1 VLTWIGRSGFNDR
14 GRSDAVFLRVV
25 RRLMSS
31 GSTRCCFSDAT
42 FRLRYRVEV
51 FDWDIASKLCGGA
64 LMRVLRPVSS
74 GMRVEGFSRELRKVT
89 IYLVTGGAG
98 FIGSHLAT
106 RLVEEGHS
114 VRVFDN
120 LSTGS
125 LANLAHLDERF
136 EFIEGDL
143 RDRDAV
149 TRAVGGVEVVFHEAA
164 LASVP
169 RSVERPLDTHDACVT
184 GTINLL
190 DAARRAGVR
199 RVVYA
204 ASSSAYGNQKTMP
217 KHEGQVPQV
226 LSPYAAAKLAAELYC
241 EAFASTYG
249 LETVRLRYFNVFGPR
264 QDPNSP
270 YSAVIPRFVAALLNG
285 DQPVIYGD
293 GSQSRDFT
301 FVDNVV
307 EANLLAA
314 QAQGVSGRVYN
325 TACGQSLDL
334 VTLLRLICERLDV
347 TFAPYFAP
355 ARVGD
360 VQHSWADISAAER
373 DLGYRARVSVSEGL
387 ARTVDWYVE
396 QHRLARQSTEFAA
409 AFLSK

>member
-1 VLTWIGRSGFNDR
+1 MT
-14 GRSDAVFLRVV
+14 
-25 RRLMSS
+25 
-31 GSTRCCFSDAT
+31 T
-42 FRLRYRVEV
+42 
-51 FDWDIASKLCGGA
+51 
-64 LMRVLRPVSS
+64 
-74 GMRVEGFSRELRKVT
+74 
-89 IYLVTGGAG
+89 YLVTGGAG
-98 FIGSHLAT
+98 FIGSHLT
-106 RLVEEGHS
+106 TKLVEYGHQ
-114 VRVFDN
+114 VRVLDN

-125 LANLAHLDERF
+125 LKNLAHLGNQF
-136 EFIEGDL
+136 EFLQGDL
-143 RDRDAV
+143 CDRQAV
-149 TRAVGGVEVVFHEAA
+149 AQAVKDVEIIFHEAA

-169 RSVERPLDTHDACVT
+169 RSVEHPLDTHEACVT

-190 DAARRAGVR
+190 DAARHAGVR

-204 ASSSAYGNQKTMP
+204 GSSSAYGNQKTMP

-270 YSAVIPRFVAALLNG
+270 YSAVIPRFVAALLKG

-301 FVDNVV
+301 FVENVV
-307 EANLLAA
+307 QANLLAS
-314 QAQGVSGRVYN
+314 QADGVSGRVYN
-325 TACGQSLDL
+325 AACGQTLDL
-334 VTLLRLICERLDV
+334 ITLLRLICERLDV
-347 TFAPYFAP
+347 SFAPHFAP

-373 DLGYRARVSVSEGL
+373 ELGYRVGISVHDGL
-387 ARTVDWYVE
+387 AQTVDWYVE
-396 QHRLARQSTEFAA
+396 QHRLSQNKVEPVAA
-409 AFLSK
+409 PLLSSGVTAVPPSAKGHVA